1 MLAEINIAISKKSM
15 TLVMRLGEAVRDQ
28 EVWTYDLI
36 SKTEAKEVARTIF
49 DDAYD
54 FLNMCVHGDP
64 EAIVE
69 DGDETGEEEEADDA
83 QPG

>member
-15 TLVMRLGEAVRDQ
+15 TLVMRLGEAVKDQ

-54 FLNMCVHGDP
+54 FLNICVHGDP
-64 EAIVE
+64 EVVA
-69 DGDETGEEEEADDA
+69 EEEAETEEGDDD